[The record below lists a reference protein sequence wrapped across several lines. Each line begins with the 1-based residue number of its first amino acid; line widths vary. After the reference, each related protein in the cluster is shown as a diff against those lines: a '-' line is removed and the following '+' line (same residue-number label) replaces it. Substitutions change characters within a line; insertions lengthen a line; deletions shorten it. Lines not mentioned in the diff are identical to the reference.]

1 MLWTKWTE
9 WMRYEFFVF
18 VNTDSVSSGDCNA
31 GRKWKMK
38 DFSFW
43 KEYEGTSEGSGRSE
57 KFGFKIQ
64 TQVKLAYLNLR
75 KMLVQLTIFQSV
87 LPIR

>member
-1 MLWTKWTE
+1 
-9 WMRYEFFVF
+9 
-18 VNTDSVSSGDCNA
+18 
-31 GRKWKMK
+31 MK